1 MTMLTM
7 PNNYLEEALLIDRS
21 DILKLS
27 FPTDDVL
34 EGREDIMKRSRQI
47 HRATS
52 LGNLEH
58 KKVHIIFRDEKE
70 VKRIFTTIWIQV
82 GEYILLKERI
92 KLPVHRILEV
102 IID

>member
-1 MTMLTM
+1 MLTM